1 MNADILSDALG
12 GIDLKYVEQAEAYR
26 RPRARARRAA
36 RLVAAVVAAA
46 LLLGLGTVGVASAV
60 YGRSMSDLLGMLWQR
75 DTGTQMSAEQA
86 ALIAG
91 MSQEVGLSETSG
103 GVTVT
108 VTSARVSGYD
118 AWLLLRVEGLKL
130 RDGRKY
136 RFGEVDMSMP
146 DTQGGYK
153 GWNGYTF
160 VCYGIDGDGAAIF
173 LINYSSDKTRLGER
187 ATEALDVGLT
197 LRDFKEDGR
206 VMAAGEWSF
215 AFTLQPGAEE
225 ETMSLPDTVIEMKD
239 AFTSESV
246 DVAMRNIVISPSGYS
261 CNIDGENLFVPGG
274 ETAVLRSGV
283 EVRIGS
289 GWSESNGDGSSTYT
303 GVWEYPLSLDDI
315 VQLRMGD
322 TVIPVE

>member
-1 MNADILSDALG
+1 MSAETLSQALG
-12 GIDLKYVEQAEAYR
+12 GIDLKYTDEAINYLK
-26 RPRARARRAA
+26 PHARRHMSLKLAA
-36 RLVAAVVAAA
+36 AIVAAA
-46 LLLGLGTVGVASAV
+46 LLLGLGSIGVASTI
-60 YGRSMSDLLGMLWQR
+60 YGTSMADMLGMLWQR
-75 DTGTQMSAEQA
+75 DTGKQMSAEQA
-86 ALIAG
+86 ALVAG

-136 RFGEVDMSMP
+136 RFGEVDMFMP

-153 GWNGYTF
+153 GWDGYTLG
-160 VCYGIDGDGAAIF
+160 CYGIDGDGAAIF
-173 LINYSSDKTRLGER
+173 LINYSSDKTKLGER
-187 ATEALDVGLT
+187 ATEALDVELT

-206 VMAAGEWSF
+206 VIAAGEWSF
-215 AFTLQPGAEE
+215 AFTLQPGVEE
-225 ETMSLPDTVIEMKD
+225 ETMSLPDTVVEMKNT
-239 AFTSESV
+239 FTSESV

-283 EVRIGS
+283 EVSIGS

-303 GVWEYPLSLDDI
+303 GIWEYPIDLDE
-315 VQLRMGD
+315 VVALRIGQ
-322 TVIPVE
+322 VEIPVQ